1 MIGYKKSLGD
11 AMLGYKKVLGKNMIG
26 HRAPLIDLAKIDV
39 MTRDLAEKKKVGG
52 LEKAKRG
59 SGWKLGQY
67 A

>member
-1 MIGYKKSLGD
+1 MIGFKKP
-11 AMLGYKKVLGKNMIG
+11 LGKGMIG
-26 HRAPLIDLAKIDV
+26 FKMPLSDIPNIDV
-39 MTRDLAEKKKVGG
+39 MTRDLAEKKKMGG